1 MSRIA
6 QHRLKVAIG
15 LVFSETQQQVLV
27 SLRPHQNTYGG
38 LWEFPGGKFEQNETP
53 FEALK
58 RELLEETGIT
68 LLQAKALTI
77 VEHDYQDLSVKMYVL
92 QVTDY
97 VGVPFGREGQ
107 EVRWV
112 SLDELT
118 TLAFLE
124 GNKTIIEQMEPLFH
138 RLN

>member
-1 MSRIA
+1 MSRIT

-15 LVFSETQQQVLV
+15 LVFSTTGQQVLV
-27 SLRPHQNTYGG
+27 ALRSKGNSFEG

-58 RELLEETGIT
+58 RELFEETGII

-77 VEHDYQDLSVKMYVL
+77 IEHDYQDISVEMYVL

-97 VGVPFGREGQ
+97 AGIPFGREGQ

-112 SLDELT
+112 NADELT
-118 TLAFLE
+118 TLEFLE
-124 GNKTIIEQMEPLFH
+124 GNKYIIDKMKPLFC
-138 RLN
+138 